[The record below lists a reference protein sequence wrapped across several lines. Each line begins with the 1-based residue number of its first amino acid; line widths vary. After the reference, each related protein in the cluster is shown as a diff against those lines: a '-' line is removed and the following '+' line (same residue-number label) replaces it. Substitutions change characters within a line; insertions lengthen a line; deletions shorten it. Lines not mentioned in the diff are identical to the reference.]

1 MISTLGLSQWCMR
14 VVAVSPI
21 AVSSPSSSFPPL
33 SPYPLMRLH
42 RFLDH
47 FPPQTFPPQVN
58 KQICYFRYVQAT
70 RAHPSLVAT
79 LKILRRYFHLFRR
92 LISLCDLSPI
102 LLQRPLLPPL
112 FAFFHRHV
120 ADVKPLRTLRFSV
133 SWLSATVAD
142 LWSRRLLLCAVN
154 VHWDR

>member
-79 LKILRRYFHLFRR
+79 LKILRC
-92 LISLCDLSPI
+92 LISLRDLSPI

-112 FAFFHRHV
+112 FAFF
-120 ADVKPLRTLRFSV
+120 
-133 SWLSATVAD
+133 
-142 LWSRRLLLCAVN
+142 
-154 VHWDR
+154 